1 MPRTNK
7 RKIRTKRVPK
17 KRTRTRRRTTK
28 RTGTRTKRMKGGSS
42 EGPIPPG
49 SEIPL
54 EYFEDSGRLERG
66 DSGVLDETNS
76 PLVRTT
82 PHRIF
87 SDYEGKE
94 REIKLDAEHSHM
106 QLTYEIKNIAQ
117 EVTKLKDIMK
127 ELKEEN
133 ELIKRELNI

>member
-17 KRTRTRRRTTK
+17 KRTRTRTRTK
-28 RTGTRTKRMKGGSS
+28 RTKRTKRMKGGSS
-42 EGPIPPG
+42 EGPIQPG

-54 EYFEDSGRLERG
+54 KYFEDSGRLERV
-66 DSGVLDETNS
+66 DSGILDETNS

-133 ELIKRELNI
+133 ELIKRELDI